1 MEIISMANNK
11 LLSVLITI
19 LLAVFGWIGAN
30 VYDATR
36 MLDRRLTTVE
46 ATLID
51 RTEAIQ
57 RLSVLEDRVNR
68 LHDNHTHK

>member
-1 MEIISMANNK
+1 MANNK

-19 LLAVFGWIGAN
+19 LLTVFGWIGAN
-30 VYDATR
+30 IYDATR

-57 RLSVLEDRVNR
+57 RLSVIEDRVNR
-68 LHDNHTHK
+68 MHDGHEHK

>member
-1 MEIISMANNK
+1 MQGSNK

-19 LLAVFGWIGAN
+19 LLAVFGWIGSN
-30 VYDATR
+30 IYEATR
-36 MLDRRLTTVE
+36 MLDSRMTTVE

-68 LHDNHTHK
+68 LHDGHQHK

>member
-1 MEIISMANNK
+1 MQGSNK
-11 LLSVLITI
+11 LLSVLISI
-19 LLAVFGWIGAN
+19 LLAVFGWIGSN
-30 VYDATR
+30 IYDATR

-46 ATLID
+46 AMLID

-68 LHDNHTHK
+68 LHDRHRHK